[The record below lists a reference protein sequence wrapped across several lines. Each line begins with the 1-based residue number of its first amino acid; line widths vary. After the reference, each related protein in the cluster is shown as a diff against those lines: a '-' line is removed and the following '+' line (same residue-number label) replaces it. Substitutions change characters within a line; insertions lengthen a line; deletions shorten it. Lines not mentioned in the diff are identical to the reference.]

1 MKAVCSKPDSMNTNQ
16 IQIFNNPHFGE
27 VRVATTENGTPIFC
41 LADVCRA
48 LEITNVGN
56 VKARLSPKGIHSA
69 DTLTAGGVQSMTY
82 IDEANLYKCI
92 FQSRKP
98 DAEKFQDWVCE
109 DVLPSIRKHGLYAT
123 PHTIEAILADPDFGI
138 RLLTELKEERT
149 LRIAAEKQIETD
161 KPKVTFANAVETSR
175 SSCLVGELAK
185 ILKQNGIEIGQNRL
199 FEWLRKHHYLC
210 SQYGQHNLPTQ
221 KAMENG
227 LFEVKVRSVE
237 LPDGA
242 MKTVTTT
249 VVTGKGQIYF
259 INKFLN
265 K

>member
-1 MKAVCSKPDSMNTNQ
+1 MDTNNSNNK
-16 IQIFNNPHFGE
+16 IQIFNNPQFGE
-27 VRVATTENGTPIFC
+27 VRVTVSDDNKPMFC
-41 LADVCRA
+41 LADVCNA
-48 LEITNVGN
+48 LDLKNSRN
-56 VKARLSPKGIHSA
+56 VKTRLSQKGVATA

-82 IDEANLYKCI
+82 INEANLYKCI

-109 DVLPSIRKHGLYAT
+109 DVLPAIRKDGGYIIARQDET
-123 PHTIEAILADPDFGI
+123 EAELLARAVI
-138 RLLTELKEERT
+138 VAQSALARERE
-149 LRIAAEKQIETD
+149 RRERAEKQIETD

-199 FEWLRKHHYLC
+199 FEWLRKNHYLC
-210 SQYGQHNLPTQ
+210 SQYGQRNIPTQ

-227 LFEVKVRSVE
+227 LFEVKKRSVE
-237 LPDGA
+237 LPDGSI
-242 MKTVTTT
+242 KIVVTT

-265 K
+265 N

>member
-1 MKAVCSKPDSMNTNQ
+1 MDANNPNNK
-16 IQIFNNPHFGE
+16 IQIFNNPQFGE
-27 VRVATTENGTPIFC
+27 IRVTISDDNKPMFC
-41 LADVCRA
+41 LADVCKA
-48 LEITNVGN
+48 LDLKNPSD
-56 VKARLSPKGIHSA
+56 VKTRLSAKGVAIA
-69 DTLTAGGVQSMTY
+69 DTLTPGGVQSMTY
-82 IDEANLYKCI
+82 INDANLYKCI

-109 DVLPSIRKHGLYAT
+109 EVLPSIAKYGIYAT
-123 PHTIEAILADPDFGI
+123 PRVIEAVTADPDFGI
-138 RLLTELKEERT
+138 QLLTKLKEERAM
-149 LRIAAEKQIETD
+149 RIAAEKQIETD

-185 ILKQNGIEIGQNRL
+185 ILKQNGIDIGQNRL
-199 FEWLRKHHYLC
+199 YEWLRKHHYLC
-210 SQYGQHNLPTQ
+210 SQYNQRNLPTQ

-242 MKTVTTT
+242 MKTVSTT